1 MNRLYTLVII
11 SILSTFISSLGAQD
25 FEEEYFV
32 EKKQGGFVFS
42 MAETG
47 SGLGGFFAWPILDNL
62 HLGLTLDVFF
72 IRDSRQLDFYDPFYG
87 PISINKENN
96 VYLFDFLVTL
106 KRRFFTQDLE
116 DSFRPFLTG
125 AIGPYY
131 GMNFP
136 EADQDTEG
144 NKLSDEYR
152 WTLGGYVGSG
162 VDISVNTNMF
172 VSIRA
177 QYRIIPFSKTLGE
190 RTNHSMFELRF
201 EVGQRF

>member
-1 MNRLYTLVII
+1 MKSRSVILILLGILLITPLV
-11 SILSTFISSLGAQD
+11 FGQD
-25 FEEEYFV
+25 FDEEIYP

-47 SGLGGFFAWPILDNL
+47 SGLGGFFAWPIINHF

-72 IRDSRQLDFYDPFYG
+72 IRDSKQIDAYNIYG
-87 PISINKENN
+87 YPITLNKKNN

-106 KRRFFTQDLE
+106 KRRFFAQELD
-116 DSFRPFLTG
+116 DSFRPFLSA

-136 EADQDTEG
+136 E
-144 NKLSDEYR
+144 NKEFPDEYR
-152 WTLGGYVGSG
+152 WALGGYVGSG
-162 VDISVNTNMF
+162 VDISVDTKLF

-177 QYRIIPFSKTLGE
+177 QYRIIPFYKILGE
-190 RTNHSMFELRF
+190 RKNHSMFELRF
-201 EVGQRF
+201 EIGQRF

>member
-1 MNRLYTLVII
+1 MKIRILVFML
-11 SILSTFISSLGAQD
+11 LSLCFFIQIVSAQD
-25 FEEEYFV
+25 FDEEIYN

-47 SGLGGFFAWPILDNL
+47 SGLGGFFAWPLINHF

-87 PISINKENN
+87 PITINKKNN

-106 KRRFFTQDLE
+106 KRRFFAQELD
-116 DSFRPFLTG
+116 DSFRPFLSV

-136 EADQDTEG
+136 EE
-144 NKLSDEYR
+144 NEFPDEYR
-152 WTLGGYVGSG
+152 WALGGYVGSG
-162 VDISVNTNMF
+162 VDISVDTKLF
-172 VSIRA
+172 VSVRA
-177 QYRIIPFSKTLGE
+177 QYRIIPFAKNLGE
-190 RTNHSMFELRF
+190 RKNHSMFELRF